1 MLKQTSNFSTNN
13 SSDYFNLLQKI
24 SPTVSDLTICVN
36 ELNLIILLFKESTKN
51 IQRSLNKLFDVF
63 TLFLDNLHPETRAK
77 RSVQLS
83 AASLIGEIGFTL
95 LSALENSVLLKANK
109 DTTRPQQFFYDLL
122 NDRIQNIATSTT
134 NLVLQ

>member
-1 MLKQTSNFSTNN
+1 M
-13 SSDYFNLLQKI
+13 LQKV
-24 SPTVSDLTICVN
+24 SPTVSDLNICVN

-51 IQRSLNKLFDVF
+51 IQRSLNKFFDVF
-63 TLFLDNLHPETRAK
+63 TLFLDNLHPETGAK

-83 AASLIGEIGFTL
+83 AGSLIGEIGFTL
-95 LSALENSVLLKANK
+95 LSALENGVLLKANK
-109 DTTRPQQFFYDLL
+109 DTSRPQQFFYDLL